1 MCDSNSTQLCSVPK
15 TTLNTKTYCNTNE
28 DKVLRNMYVLKEL
41 CLDYVKTS
49 QSNNPPKTEAE
60 FKHFPRCIMHQE
72 SVNRNQ
78 KFMSAYQK
86 HDYYYLH

>member
-1 MCDSNSTQLCSVPK
+1 
-15 TTLNTKTYCNTNE
+15 
-28 DKVLRNMYVLKEL
+28 MYVLKEL

-86 HDYYYLH
+86 HDYYYLHRRTIEAHPSPCSWYIK